1 MPGAEAPDA
10 PGDAPGDGPPDMR
23 AGAPPDA
30 RADAPPGRAAPPMS
44 APEPAPRPP
53 QARAAPAVVA
63 QTLALLRAWESGATP
78 AAPSART
85 LDLVGFAAAQG
96 VAWPVCQALSRALP
110 APVAALLLRPAIE
123 GREAH
128 ADRLAA
134 QLRDLAA
141 LLHAAGLEAAA
152 LKGAA
157 AIAAAG
163 GEPAPWREMVDLDLL
178 VAPADLPRAV
188 DALRG
193 AGYTGD
199 AEAYVATDYHFPA
212 LYPPPGAG
220 VATVELHTRTGW
232 ARRGPLREI
241 GARALPGALPG
252 LRIPTAED
260 RLVHLVQHAQIA
272 DRRRQRRSLRLRDA
286 LDWRLL
292 TRTETP
298 APGGP
303 ADIEAAAE
311 RFSSGR
317 PRKAFQSFAVLMS
330 RIWET
335 PVPPAWEARHAAWA
349 EEVLAALAD
358 PARAERW
365 READRRREFWDTLT
379 SREALGHLALGSL
392 NPSRLRRF
400 LRRI

>member
-1 MPGAEAPDA
+1 MSAAGDSAGPA
-10 PGDAPGDGPPDMR
+10 PGPL
-23 AGAPPDA
+23 
-30 RADAPPGRAAPPMS
+30 
-44 APEPAPRPP
+44 
-53 QARAAPAVVA
+53 VVA
-63 QTLALLRAWESGATP
+63 ETLGLLRAWDAGETP
-78 AAPSART
+78 PPPRART

-96 VAWPVCQALSRALP
+96 VAWPACKALSRALP
-110 APVAALLLRPAIE
+110 APVAGLLLDPAIRS
-123 GREAH
+123 RETTA
-128 ADRLAA
+128 ARFAA
-134 QLRDLAA
+134 QVRDLAG
-141 LLHAAGLEAAA
+141 LLAAAGLEAVA

-157 AIAAAG
+157 AIAEAG

-212 LYPPPGAG
+212 LFPPRGG
-220 VATVELHTRTGW
+220 IATVELHTRTGW
-232 ARRGPLREI
+232 SRGGPLKDLR
-241 GARALPGALPG
+241 ARALPTRLPG

-260 RLVHLVQHAQIA
+260 RLVHLVHHAQIA

-292 TRTETP
+292 TRDGAPP

-303 ADIEAAAE
+303 ADVEAAAA
-311 RFSSGR
+311 RFAPGR
-317 PRKAFQSFAVLMS
+317 PRKAFQSFAVLMA
-330 RIWET
+330 RIWEA
-335 PVPPAWEARHAAWA
+335 PAPAGWEARHAPWA
-349 EEVLAALAD
+349 EEVLDALAD

-365 READRRREFWDTLT
+365 READRRRQLWDALT
-379 SREALGHLALGSL
+379 SRETLEHLALGSL
-392 NPSRLRRF
+392 NPTRLRRF